1 MTTMTIEVKGTHRR
15 VKVQMSLNDVRAS
28 IKSIVTFLTTLEDPA
43 KIEGTEGLLT
53 KLLWL
58 HMRISRDARKEVA
71 VRPTFMDWE
80 VKQIVTGL
88 QLMGDDQ
95 ADLILRLSVI
105 NEALSTGKHPR
116 SELVRVMNRRNGK
129 TAI

>member
-1 MTTMTIEVKGTHRR
+1 MRHA
-15 VKVQMSLNDVRAS
+15 KVRLDMSDVRSS
-28 IKSIVTFLTTLEDPA
+28 IKAVVTFLSTLEDPA

-58 HMRISRDARKEVA
+58 HMRISRDLRKKPI
-71 VRPTFMDWE
+71 VRPTLMDWE

-88 QLMGDDQ
+88 QMMGDDQ
-95 ADLILRLSVI
+95 ADLILRFSVI
-105 NEALSTGKHPR
+105 DEALSTGKQPR